1 MKNIQLIW
9 KIALL
14 ICFCFGTTIFVA
26 DLMLDRSDYSLVNR
40 DKLKEFSLP
49 WELSLYSKVES
60 SGHTIVTGNETR
72 MITLPYSFDSIRIG
86 EPISLSNEIPMAL
99 EEDSYIFL
107 RARHQFVQAYIDGS
121 LIYSYGTKDQRLFGE
136 SPASAWI
143 FIPIKTSDAG
153 KQIEIQLTPAYH
165 NYSNHLNQIY
175 YGNRSIILQ
184 DLVVERIAS
193 MLMCIV
199 IFILGV
205 GMIIVS
211 LMLRDLIITKSL
223 YRLGI
228 LSIVTSVWSIC
239 IMNILQVVFGDP
251 FALLNLEF
259 LAFHLLLPVFLWF
272 LLSFDYFYSKKLIHI
287 LFAASM
293 ILFIILNILQLMNI
307 ADYMNTIIYSHTIIA
322 FSLLYLSGIG
332 LKALLLKQAPE
343 EVKYFIVSMLV
354 LVVFLGI
361 DFIMFY
367 VHTSQDE
374 GFYSRIGILI
384 FIGIWMFDI
393 IRGISKMMVRIAKT
407 EIFEQLAFQDQ
418 LTGIANRRAFESELD
433 LYRTKSKK
441 DDLYLI
447 AFDLNNLKFVNDH
460 FGHESGDFAIKSI
473 AMTLQEAFKSIGSC
487 YRTGGDEFFALVPA
501 EEERR
506 DQDLMNKL
514 EEITGVIREISESK
528 GMEYSVAFGIAKLS
542 ENDFDIDATFRAA
555 DSMMYENKAIM
566 KGENYA
572 KN

>member
-1 MKNIQLIW
+1 
-9 KIALL
+9 
-14 ICFCFGTTIFVA
+14 
-26 DLMLDRSDYSLVNR
+26 
-40 DKLKEFSLP
+40 
-49 WELSLYSKVES
+49 
-60 SGHTIVTGNETR
+60 
-72 MITLPYSFDSIRIG
+72 
-86 EPISLSNEIPMAL
+86 
-99 EEDSYIFL
+99 
-107 RARHQFVQAYIDGS
+107 
-121 LIYSYGTKDQRLFGE
+121 
-136 SPASAWI
+136 
-143 FIPIKTSDAG
+143 
-153 KQIEIQLTPAYH
+153 
-165 NYSNHLNQIY
+165 
-175 YGNRSIILQ
+175 
-184 DLVVERIAS
+184 
-193 MLMCIV
+193 
-199 IFILGV
+199 
-205 GMIIVS
+205 MIIVS

-332 LKALLLKQAPE
+332 LKALLLKQVPE